1 MLITSLSAYI
11 KLLVYKSVFWYF
23 YPLQKIEQSNNDVD
37 REKESG
43 KSQAKQERQRVEKNE
58 SRTWSSSVDSRN
70 NSVQVKFFKV

>member
-1 MLITSLSAYI
+1 MLIAGLSAYI

-23 YPLQKIEQSNNDVD
+23 YPLQKIEQSNNVD
-37 REKESG
+37 REKEYG

>member
-11 KLLVYKSVFWYF
+11 KLLVYKSVFWYI
-23 YPLQKIEQSNNDVD
+23 YPLQTIEQSNNVD
-37 REKESG
+37 RENEPR